1 MVIARIKERRKI
13 DEDLTVVT
21 LAEFPPLLEYKKL
34 YGNVIYPRRGD
45 FDSTVETQ
53 QKLRNIGKPK
63 PFSDLLI
70 TAICVN
76 RNQELLTKDK
86 DFQDIAQ
93 VSNLKV
99 KIISRG
105 V

>member
-1 MVIARIKERRKI
+1 MINEN
-13 DEDLTVVT
+13 LTVVT
-21 LAEFPPLLEYKKL
+21 LAEFPPLIEYKNFR
-34 YGNVIYPRRGD
+34 GNLIYPQRGD
-45 FDSTVETQ
+45 LDSTVEIQ
-53 QKLRNIGKPK
+53 SNLRSTGKPK

-70 TAICVN
+70 AAICMN

-99 KIISRG
+99 KIVS
-105 V
+105 